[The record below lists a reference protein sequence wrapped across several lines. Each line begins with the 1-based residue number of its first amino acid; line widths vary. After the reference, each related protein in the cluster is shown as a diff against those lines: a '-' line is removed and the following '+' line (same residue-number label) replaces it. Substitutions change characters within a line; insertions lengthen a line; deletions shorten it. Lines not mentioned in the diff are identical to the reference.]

1 MNARERFLA
10 VMNFEKT
17 DRTLFWEM
25 GYWKETVE
33 RWYQEGLPRTWDV
46 TGGLK
51 PGEGIRGENA
61 PHEAFIARERKRDKD
76 VCNYFGFDKGMVCL
90 PINSLL
96 DPPFEKRVFEET
108 EDSIL
113 LQDEFGVKKRM
124 NKKAAS
130 RPQFLQWPAQDRK
143 GFEAL
148 KERLKPNL
156 KDRIPPQWK
165 ELVKEYRER
174 DFPLTMGGYPIGFYG
189 ALRFLMGEERL
200 LFNFYDDPQ
209 LVRDFMNTLAELW
222 IELWGKLCR
231 RSRSIVSIFGKTWLI
246 GRVHFISP
254 EMFREFMLPS
264 YQKVTSFLREMGV
277 KIILVDSDGN
287 IEKLV
292 PLFME
297 SGITAIF
304 PFEVQAGNDILSFR
318 RKYPR
323 LQILG
328 GIDKMK
334 IALGKAA
341 IDEELNSK
349 IPFMLKSGGYVP
361 HVDHHVHPD
370 ISWENFKYYR
380 ARLKEIILGEEQ
392 KEERT
397 GERIEGQVSIDR
409 QPCELSQIG
418 DKGVGGQ
425 RSCRDH

>member
-1 MNARERFLA
+1 MGVTARKKEETMNARERFLA
-10 VMNFEKT
+10 VMNFERV

-25 GYWKETVE
+25 GYWKETLE
-33 RWYQEGLPRTWDV
+33 RWHQEGLPRTKDV

-51 PGEGIRGENA
+51 PGEGVRGENA
-61 PHEAFIARERKRDKD
+61 PHENLIARERKRDED
-76 VCNYFGFDKGMVCL
+76 VHNCLGFDKGMVCL
-90 PINSLL
+90 PVNSLL
-96 DPPFEKRVFEET
+96 HPQFEKRVFEET

-113 LQDEFGVKKRM
+113 FQDEFGVRKRM
-124 NKKAAS
+124 NKKVAS
-130 RPQFLQWPAQDRK
+130 RPQYLQWPAQDRK

-148 KERLKPNL
+148 KERLKPHL

-165 ELVKEYRER
+165 ELVREYRER
-174 DFPLTMGGYPIGFYG
+174 DFPLTLGGYPIGFYG
-189 ALRFLMGEERL
+189 TLRFLMGEERL
-200 LFNFYDDPQ
+200 LFNFYDDPK
-209 LVRDFMNTLAELW
+209 LVRDFMNTLADLW
-222 IELWGKLCR
+222 IRLWGEALSEIKVDCVNFWEDMAY
-231 RSRSIVSIFGKTWLI
+231 RSGP
-246 GRVHFISP
+246 FISP

-277 KIILVDSDGN
+277 KIILVDTDGN

-318 RKYPR
+318 RKYPQ

-341 IDEELNSK
+341 IDEELSSK
-349 IPFMLKSGGYVP
+349 IPLMLKSGGYVP
-361 HVDHHVHPD
+361 HVDHQVHPD

-380 ARLKEIILGEEQ
+380 ARLKEMILGE
-392 KEERT
+392 KT
-397 GERIEGQVSIDR
+397 
-409 QPCELSQIG
+409 
-418 DKGVGGQ
+418 
-425 RSCRDH
+425 